1 VDEKVNRDK
10 TGEADGMNLGVD
22 FKDKVMHF

>member
-1 VDEKVNRDK
+1 M

-22 FKDKVMHF
+22 WRQGVVGDAYVDE